1 MNVHRCTR
9 RPAFL
14 TSLYLALL
22 LAIVVAPAAR
32 AQLLNAPLDKSG
44 STSPAP
50 TTIIPREGCV
60 TAECHPGIKQY
71 AQLHGP
77 VRVNGCDACHELT
90 SAQTHTFKNTRDRH
104 DICTLCHAQ
113 DDEPSVMLH
122 DPYAKGECLTC
133 HNPHGG
139 AIPQLLRT
147 ERYADTC
154 TTCHTEM
161 AEAHNSVHG
170 PVSIGACGACHQPHS
185 STRRKL
191 LVAEGR
197 DLCLKCHVRTG
208 IDIDTS
214 SVVHAPVMGDCEV
227 CHDPH
232 ATNNASL
239 LIDDQNKLCLQCH
252 LDVAHTIDTATTQH
266 AAITTKRGCT
276 NCHAPHATN
285 HASLLRVEP
294 KNLCFECHNQPITL
308 PDGSTLVNMQK
319 VMASGKSLHGSVTQ
333 RGCLECHL
341 IHGGDHRR
349 LLVDQYPST
358 MYYPFRESNYA
369 LCFSCHDRQL
379 VVEETTTSATGFR
392 NGSQNLHFV
401 HVNKDKKGRSCRI
414 CHDAHAASPDKH
426 IRDSVPYG
434 PGGWK
439 LPLKYE
445 PLDTGGKC
453 GGACHAAFEYNRD
466 TPVRYPPRP
475 DNSGWSGEDLIPG
488 VRAQP
493 APANPDSD
501 PGSKPK

>member
-1 MNVHRCTR
+1 MTVRRCTR
-9 RPAFL
+9 WLPV
-14 TSLYLALL
+14 LATL
-22 LAIVVAPAAR
+22 LATQGAWG
-32 AQLLNAPLDKSG
+32 QMTNTPLDKTG

-50 TTIIPREGCV
+50 NTATPREGCV

-90 SAQTHTFKNTRDRH
+90 SAETHTFKNARDRH
-104 DICTLCHAQ
+104 DMCTLCHAQ
-113 DDEPSVMLH
+113 ENEPGVMLH
-122 DPYAKGECLTC
+122 DPFAKGECLTC

-154 TTCHTEM
+154 TGCHTEM

-191 LVAEGR
+191 LNAEGR

-214 SVVHAPVMGDCEV
+214 SVVHAPVTGDCQI

-239 LIDDQNKLCLQCH
+239 LIDDPNKLCLDCH
-252 LDVAHTIDTATTQH
+252 LDVAHTIDISTTQH
-266 AAITTKRGCT
+266 SAVTSKRGCT
-276 NCHAPHATN
+276 NCHAAHASN
-285 HASLLRVEP
+285 HASLL
-294 KNLCFECHNQPITL
+294 KDQSQNLCFECHNQPITL
-308 PDGSTLVNMQK
+308 PDGSTIVNMQK
-319 VMASGKSLHGSVTQ
+319 IMESGKSLHAAVTE
-333 RGCLECHL
+333 RGCVECHA
-341 IHGGDHRR
+341 IHGSDHRR
-349 LLVDQYPST
+349 LLVSEYPST
-358 MYYPFRESNYA
+358 IYFPFSENSYA
-369 LCFSCHDRQL
+369 LCFACHDRQL
-379 VVEETTTSATGFR
+379 VMEEPTNSATGFR
-392 NGSQNLHFV
+392 NGDLNLHFV

-414 CHDAHAASPDKH
+414 CHDAHASSPEKN

-445 PLDTGGKC
+445 VLETGGKC
-453 GGACHAAFEYNRD
+453 GGACHAAYEYNRV
-466 TPVRYPPRP
+466 TPVKYPPRP
-475 DNSGWSGEDLIPG
+475 SNDAWKGDDLVPG
-488 VRAQP
+488 VRATDPP
-493 APANPDSD
+493 AA
-501 PGSKPK
+501 PGTPKPTPKPE